1 VRALF
6 SVSALL
12 LAMAGPAVAG
22 SLSDNIRFESAALG
36 YALQY
41 RVYVPDSAGE
51 GPLPTLY
58 VTDGAWYLE
67 EGRMQALLDEMIGE
81 GRIRPLVAVFVDS
94 RDPDDP
100 SVNRRNEQLICKAD
114 YARFFASELVPAVEA
129 RHRTGG
135 GPGERTILGL
145 SFGALNAACFGLVIP
160 QVFGNLALQSPG
172 SDRHLRIVADQYQ
185 AEPKK
190 PLRIFLSVG
199 TRNDNGREVRRFRRI
214 LERQGYDVTF
224 MEVDEGH
231 DWRNWGPLLDDVLET
246 FYGTR

>member
-1 VRALF
+1 
-6 SVSALL
+6 
-12 LAMAGPAVAG
+12 
-22 SLSDNIRFESAALG
+22 
-36 YALQY
+36 
-41 RVYVPDSAGE
+41 
-51 GPLPTLY
+51 
-58 VTDGAWYLE
+58 
-67 EGRMQALLDEMIGE
+67 
-81 GRIRPLVAVFVDS
+81 VDS

-135 GPGERTILGL
+135 GPGGRTILGL
-145 SFGALNAACFGLVIP
+145 SFGALNAACFGLAIP

-172 SDRHLRIVADQYQ
+172 SDRHLRIVADEYQ

-214 LERQGYDVTF
+214 LERQGYEVSF